1 MTFQRIYNLVLRIYP
16 AEYRALFGAEMST
29 VVGKMTQDQRRQGP
43 IARAHFFLGEITGL
57 LRGAAREWIARLAY
71 SVSHSVNYI
80 DGRGLPDPLLMRAPG
95 VSWLQHYRRG
105 NGSAAAA
112 PNKDDKDD
120 EDDGAAGSSRDGW
133 ATDERFGHQQAC
145 VNAYQT
151 FALASPIRRLAIL
164 IAGSRECRHCS

>member
-29 VVGKMTQDQRRQGP
+29 VVGKMTQNQRRQGR

-57 LRGAAREWIARLAY
+57 LLGAAREWIAKLAY

-112 PNKDDKDD
+112 QD

-164 IAGSRECRHCS
+164 IAGSRECRHCW

>member
-1 MTFQRIYNLVLRIYP
+1 MTFQRIYNLLLRIYP

-29 VVGKMTQDQRRQGP
+29 VVGKMTQDRRCQGR
-43 IARAHFFLGEITGL
+43 IATAHFFLVEIMGL
-57 LRGAAREWIARLAY
+57 LLGAACEWIAKLAY

-95 VSWLQHYRRG
+95 VSWLQHYRLGRSG
-105 NGSAAAA
+105 AAAA
-112 PNKDDKDD
+112 QV
-120 EDDGAAGSSRDGW
+120 EDDGAAGSSRDGC
-133 ATDERFGHQQAC
+133 ATDERLGHQDAC